1 MQKNRWFITL
11 GIIWT
16 LVFAGMSFY
25 WALGGMLGARSLG
38 GAIYEMALNPDP
50 PFTMIVWL
58 SGFIKLLGVV
68 LLLLPLIE
76 WKKTVM
82 ERILYVIIK
91 AAGIFLFFYGLLNFI
106 TISLSA
112 LNILDFDL
120 DDFATFWR
128 LAFWE
133 PYWMLGGIFYFF
145 AVKKLN

>member
-1 MQKNRWFITL
+1 MQKNCWFITF

-38 GAIYEMALNPDP
+38 GAIYEMALKPDP
-50 PFTMIVWL
+50 SFTIIVWL

-68 LLLLPLIE
+68 LLLLPLIH
-76 WKKTVM
+76 WKKPVI

-91 AAGIFLFFYGLLNFI
+91 AAGIFLFLYGLLNFI

-128 LAFWE
+128 LVFWE

-145 AVKKLN
+145 AVKN

>member
-50 PFTMIVWL
+50 SFTMIVWL
-58 SGFIKLLGVV
+58 SEFIKLLGVV